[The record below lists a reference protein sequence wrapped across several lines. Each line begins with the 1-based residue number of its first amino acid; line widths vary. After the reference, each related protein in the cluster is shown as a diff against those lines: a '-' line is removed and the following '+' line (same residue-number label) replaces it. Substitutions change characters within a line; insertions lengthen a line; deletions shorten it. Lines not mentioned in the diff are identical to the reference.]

1 MEKRKLGVHRLR
13 VDPKAKH
20 WAGVVSDGKQGGRL
34 WLLADKAPGGREW
47 TDMTNAEIIAL
58 WKNLPAPPNAT
69 VHVHPSAKKKA
80 GFPGRRSYFSV

>member
-1 MEKRKLGVHRLR
+1 MERRKTGVRRLR
-13 VDPKAKH
+13 RRSEGA
-20 WAGVVSDGKQGGRL
+20 ALARASSSDGKYSGRL

-69 VHVHPSAKKKA
+69 VHVHPERQKEW
-80 GFPGRRSYFSV
+80 RFSDDEEPV